1 MTEKGKAVIELSP
14 NALKVLQRRY
24 LKKGENGEA
33 LETPEEM
40 FRRVARAI
48 AQAERLYNPAAPV
61 EEWED
66 TFYRLMTSLEF
77 LPNSPTLMN
86 AGREL
91 GQLSACF
98 VLPVGDSMESIFEA
112 IKNTALIHKSGG
124 GTGFSFSR
132 VRPHN
137 DVVNSTRGVSS
148 GPLSFM
154 SVFDAATETIKQG
167 GTRRGAN
174 MGIMRVDHPDIL
186 DFISAKQDDD
196 RLNNFN
202 ISVAVTDAF
211 MRAVEADEEYALVN
225 PRSGESVQR
234 LNARKVFKNMVNL
247 AWKNGDP
254 GIVFI
259 DRINEDNP
267 TPQLGEIES
276 TNPCVTGETLVYTD
290 GGLRRIVDLY
300 EGRRRPGLVLDSRR
314 AGDRTKAKAS
324 KVVASGVKPVFRLTT
339 VEGYE
344 LRLTADHRV
353 QTARGW
359 VPAGELTQGDRIHIL
374 DRKGGFGSSG
384 SGRLGMLLG
393 WLVGDGTMKA
403 TEVILSFFGEEKQEL
418 APVFAG
424 LMQEE
429 VDGRQLLDRT
439 YTTNG
444 YDVGGR
450 DEYRVKSAR
459 FWRVAEEHG
468 LRPGGKHKVPES
480 VLTGSEAMQRG
491 FLTALFTAD
500 GHVSGSAEKGVS
512 VRLTSISRGLLRDVQ
527 RLLLNFGIPSR
538 LYEDRRPQGRRELPD
553 GRGGTAF
560 YECKAYDDLVV
571 SRGSLRQFA
580 DEIGFMTQAKQ
591 SKLLALLKSYRRGP
605 YRQPFTARFRSLEP
619 DGMEMV
625 YDVTEPLT
633 HSFVAN
639 GLVIHNCGEQP
650 LLPYESCN
658 LGSINLSRVVP
669 DGHIDYGALG
679 RIVRTAVR
687 FLDDVIDVNR
697 YPLPEIEQMT
707 KGNRKIGLGVMGF
720 ADMLLHLQVPYDSD
734 EACRIAGEVM
744 SFIHDEARAE
754 SEDLAR
760 ERGVFPNFEGSI
772 FDSPAGARVR
782 NATVTT
788 IAPTGTISIIA
799 GCSSGIEPVFALSYV
814 RANVLD
820 DDRMVEGHPYF
831 EQVALERGFL
841 SDELMK
847 KIAETGSARH
857 TDGLPPDVQQVFA
870 TAHDITPEWHIKLQ
884 AAFQKST
891 DNAVSKTVN
900 FPNEATIE
908 DVENVYRMAFR
919 TGCKGVTIYRDG
931 SRDEQVLNVGQSKKK
946 REPDPSI
953 GGIATTRPSR
963 PQLLTGETQRMDT
976 GCGKLFV
983 IMNDDEYGPREVFAN
998 MGKAGGCASSNTEA
1012 LGRLISLA
1020 LKKGASAQEIVE
1032 QLKGIRCHVPY
1043 GMGPNAT
1050 LSCADAIGKALER
1063 RYVAGAAA
1071 LANAEPEPQLSL
1083 VEAGA
1088 GACASCGGVV
1098 RHEGGCTVCCDPGCG
1113 YSNCG

>member
-1 MTEKGKAVIELSP
+1 MTDTGRAVIELSA

-24 LKKGENGEA
+24 LKKGENGEL

-40 FRRVARAI
+40 FHRVARAI

-61 EEWED
+61 EQWED
-66 TFYRLMTSLEF
+66 TFYELMTSLEF

-137 DVVNSTRGVSS
+137 DVVLSTKGVSS

-186 DFISAKQDDD
+186 DFITAKQDDD

-211 MRAVEADEEYALVN
+211 MRAVEADEDYPLVN
-225 PRSGESVQR
+225 PRSGETVKL
-234 LNARKVFKNMVNL
+234 LNARKVFKSMVTL

-276 TNPCVTGETLVYTD
+276 TNPC
-290 GGLRRIVDLY
+290 
-300 EGRRRPGLVLDSRR
+300 
-314 AGDRTKAKAS
+314 
-324 KVVASGVKPVFRLTT
+324 
-339 VEGYE
+339 
-344 LRLTADHRV
+344 
-353 QTARGW
+353 
-359 VPAGELTQGDRIHIL
+359 
-374 DRKGGFGSSG
+374 
-384 SGRLGMLLG
+384 
-393 WLVGDGTMKA
+393 
-403 TEVILSFFGEEKQEL
+403 
-418 APVFAG
+418 
-424 LMQEE
+424 
-429 VDGRQLLDRT
+429 
-439 YTTNG
+439 
-444 YDVGGR
+444 
-450 DEYRVKSAR
+450 
-459 FWRVAEEHG
+459 
-468 LRPGGKHKVPES
+468 
-480 VLTGSEAMQRG
+480 
-491 FLTALFTAD
+491 
-500 GHVSGSAEKGVS
+500 
-512 VRLTSISRGLLRDVQ
+512 
-527 RLLLNFGIPSR
+527 
-538 LYEDRRPQGRRELPD
+538 
-553 GRGGTAF
+553 
-560 YECKAYDDLVV
+560 
-571 SRGSLRQFA
+571 
-580 DEIGFMTQAKQ
+580 
-591 SKLLALLKSYRRGP
+591 
-605 YRQPFTARFRSLEP
+605 
-619 DGMEMV
+619 
-625 YDVTEPLT
+625 
-633 HSFVAN
+633 
-639 GLVIHNCGEQP
+639 GEQP

-669 DGHIDYGALG
+669 DGHIDYGQLG

-720 ADMLLHLQVPYDSD
+720 ADMLLRLGVPYDSD

-744 SFIHDEARAE
+744 GFIHDEARAA

-772 FDSPAGARVR
+772 YDRESGARVR
-782 NATVTT
+782 NATTTT

-799 GCSSGIEPVFALSYV
+799 GCSSGIEPLFAVSYI

-820 DDRMVEGHPYF
+820 DDQMVEVHPYF
-831 EQVALERGFL
+831 EEVAEERGFAG
-841 SDELMK
+841 DELMK
-847 KIAETGSARH
+847 RIADVGSVRH
-857 TDGLPPDVQQVFA
+857 LDEVPVDVQLVFA

-884 AAFQKST
+884 AAFQRHT

-900 FPNEATIE
+900 FPNEATID
-908 DVENVYRMAFR
+908 DVENVYQLAFR
-919 TGCKGVTIYRDG
+919 SGCKGVTIYRDG
-931 SRDEQVLNVGQSKKK
+931 SREEQVLNVGQTKKK
-946 REPDPSI
+946 RVREPAA
-953 GGIATTRPSR
+953 GIATTRPSR
-963 PQLLTGETQRMDT
+963 PQLLSGETQRMET

-998 MGKAGGCASSNTEA
+998 MGKAGGCAASNTEA

-1020 LKKGASAQEIVE
+1020 FKKGASPAEVVE
-1032 QLKGIRCHVPY
+1032 HLKGIRCHVPY
-1043 GMGPNAT
+1043 GLGPNAT
-1050 LSCADAIGKALER
+1050 LSCADAIGKAIER
-1063 RYVAGAAA
+1063 RYVKGAAA
-1071 LANAEPEPQLSL
+1071 QAAGKPEPQLSL
-1083 VEAGA
+1083 VEVAQ
-1088 GACASCGGVV
+1088 GACPDCGGVIE
-1098 RHEGGCTVCCDPGCG
+1098 HEGGCVVCRACG
-1113 YSNCG
+1113 FSKCG